1 MSEQKT
7 DDDVVLDIR
16 DLSVRF
22 TVGGGFMGRGK
33 QVLKAVEGINLQV
46 RRGETLG
53 VVGESGCGKSTLAR
67 ALMGLVPVHSGRID
81 FRPTASDIGEK
92 GLNLAT
98 CGKSDW
104 KKAHRAMQIVFQD
117 PFSSLSPKQSVG
129 AIVGEPLIV
138 HGVAP
143 LGWRERVSELL
154 DLVGL
159 SPEDF
164 DRYPHEFSGGQRQRI
179 MIARAIALDPEVLIA
194 DEAVSALDVSIQ
206 LQVIRLL
213 EDLKK
218 KLGLTLIF
226 ISHDLSVVRALSDR
240 VVIMYLG
247 RRVEIGPG
255 SEIFSDPRHP
265 YTRMLIRST
274 PMPDPDFR
282 LEEMESFGELPSPIS
297 PPPGCPFHP
306 RCVHAQ
312 DLCKSRMPTPMA
324 LGSGHD
330 AACHFAAELPD
341 MPPMY
346 RSAG

>member
-1 MSEQKT
+1 MKT
-7 DDDVVLDIR
+7 DNDTVLDIC

-22 TVGGGFMGRGK
+22 DVGGGFMGRGRK
-33 QVLKAVEGINLQV
+33 VLKAVEGFNLKV

-67 ALMGLVPVHSGRID
+67 ALMGLVPVHSGRIG
-81 FRPTASDIGEK
+81 FYPTASGFGPE
-92 GLNLAT
+92 GLDLAR
-98 CGKSDW
+98 CGKSAW
-104 KKAHRAMQIVFQD
+104 KKAHRAIQIVFQD
-117 PFSSLSPKQSVG
+117 PFSSLSPKQTVG
-129 AIVGEPLIV
+129 NIVGEPLIV

-143 LGWRERVSELL
+143 RGWRERVCELL
-154 DLVGL
+154 DMVGL
-159 SPEDF
+159 SGADF

-179 MIARAIALDPEVLIA
+179 MIARAIALEPEVLIA

-213 EDLKK
+213 EELKQ

-247 RRVEIGPG
+247 RRVEVGPG
-255 SEIFSDPRHP
+255 RRIFTDPRHP

-274 PMPDPDFR
+274 PVPDPDFR
-282 LEEMESFGELPSPIS
+282 LEEMESFGELPSPIA

-306 RCVHAQ
+306 RCAHAQ
-312 DLCKSRMPTPMA
+312 ELCSARLPEPRPLEA
-324 LGSGHD
+324 GHV
-330 AACHFAAELPD
+330 AACHFAADLPV
-341 MPPMY
+341 MPPL
-346 RSAG
+346 RGQAA